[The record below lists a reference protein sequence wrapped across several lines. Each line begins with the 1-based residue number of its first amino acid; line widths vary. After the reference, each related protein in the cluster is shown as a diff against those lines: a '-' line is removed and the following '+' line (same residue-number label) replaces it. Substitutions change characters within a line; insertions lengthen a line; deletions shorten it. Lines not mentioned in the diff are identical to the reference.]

1 MTRLPNAIA
10 AAVFCATLSPG
21 AALAC
26 NPLEA
31 LFGACRPDVFRPAYV
46 PRDFG
51 PRWRPARPQVR
62 HVRPTHKVVARAP
75 KTEGV
80 SGKQTPLRP
89 TAEAPAGSLALF
101 RRDPTLRDGDIVVTS
116 EGFRIYRRGGF
127 AAIPHDG
134 GRLAQLEQAS
144 MKGQTRGRSVRRQ
157 SLADRRR

>member
-1 MTRLPNAIA
+1 MTRLPPAIA

-31 LFGACRPDVFRPAYV
+31 LFGACRLDVFRPAYV

-51 PRWRPARPQVR
+51 PRWRPARASVR
-62 HVRPTHKVVARAP
+62 HVRPARAIARAP
-75 KTEGV
+75 RTEGV
-80 SGKQTPLRP
+80 SGKQTPLKP
-89 TAEAPAGSLALF
+89 SIEAPAGSLALF
-101 RRDPTLRDGDIVVTS
+101 RQDPTLRDGDVVVAN

-127 AAIPHDG
+127 VAIPHDG

-144 MKGQTRGRSVRRQ
+144 MKGQERTRSVRRQ